1 MPVLFYPQDDEV
13 ASGTPEQKLEVLLES
28 AERYKAAVLD
38 LSRKNVENPAPMDT
52 KKRGIPRDMTHAYNW
67 DELAKVMREIR
78 ELPESNSAAKLV
90 KAARLTKLAEVY
102 EVLRGA
108 KMAKLE
114 AVRIALMNE
123 ANQLKGSAQPG
134 TTQVA

>member
-1 MPVLFYPQDDEV
+1 
-13 ASGTPEQKLEVLLES
+13 
-28 AERYKAAVLD
+28 
-38 LSRKNVENPAPMDT
+38 MDT

-78 ELPESNSAAKLV
+78 EMPEANSAAKLV
-90 KAARLTKLAEVY
+90 KAGRLTKLAEVY